1 MNKEDIKQAAAE
13 YRNDLLCDASLEVNY
28 EENNYDAGYS
38 DCIAEETPK
47 AFAKGAEWRINSVW
61 HGKELTPEEHKEILV
76 KIVGDNGEVET
87 WVEEYNNEYHA
98 LENSGI
104 DWEEVLTW
112 AYINDLLPT
121 KGGAE

>member
-1 MNKEDIKQAAAE
+1 MKKEDIEKAATQYAQTFIE
-13 YRNDLLCDASLEVNY
+13 GSITAYNSFK
-28 EENNYDAGYS
+28 AGA
-38 DCIAEETPK
+38 D
-47 AFAKGAEWRINSVW
+47 WRINSVW

-112 AYINDLLPT
+112 AYINDLLRT
-121 KGGAE
+121 KGERE